1 MNLPKTIR
9 TQSDD
14 SRAQKHAVL
23 PHNPKRHSASFRRVL
38 VLVYGTVVLFALLI
52 TGIYTVVSPQ
62 IFASNKISDLIPKGQ
77 IIAGYIESTLR
88 GELSSTY
95 LVPLIGR
102 STSQWEA
109 TVWVVDANGD
119 TLIRTQQI
127 EGRRVGRLPAKLS
140 ESMLPQVLSGE
151 VATHVGSM
159 EDLTV
164 SDGASHRKSA
174 RSSGVMNGLSEGS
187 AKAPETDSTEEVMN
201 GNLVVV
207 AVPITFMDEVI
218 GAVFMAQSMTEI
230 MGGMQALTNT
240 LALSLLL
247 VGLLMLPVVLFFASR
262 MVRPITR
269 MRTVALTMAGG
280 DLTARAE
287 DGSNDEYGELGRA
300 LNYLSSEL
308 GSTISSL
315 QMERNRL
322 QSLINGLSEGIIA
335 VDAKGATTLINPA
348 VYGLL
353 NLQSTDDNVRAAAP
367 DVFAMFDQ
375 ALSSA
380 QAVKKTVWQGDVAL
394 HISVSPL
401 LLQSGEVTGC
411 VGIVSD
417 VTSAERL
424 EQTRRDYVANVSHE
438 LRTPLT
444 AMRALIEPLRDGL
457 VKTEEQ
463 RQQIYDVV
471 LRETMRLSRLV
482 NDMLEL
488 SRLQS
493 GTASLSRS
501 VFAPLPLFNLIHETY
516 SAYAEDYQQT
526 FVYDVPEDLP
536 SVWGNPDRTQQVLIV
551 LLDNAFKYTPEGG
564 VVTLSAC
571 AEGDVVRVRVRDT
584 GVGIPAA
591 DLPHVFDRFYKVDKS
606 HHSKGT
612 GLGLVIAYEI
622 MKHLGEEMSVT
633 SEPGQGSCFTFTLH
647 IAQGSAERTAELP
660 KAPA

>member
-1 MNLPKTIR
+1 MTAGR
-9 TQSDD
+9 
-14 SRAQKHAVL
+14 
-23 PHNPKRHSASFRRVL
+23 PKRHSASFRRVL
-38 VLVYGTVVLFALLI
+38 VLVYGTVILFALLI
-52 TGIYTVVSPQ
+52 TGIYTIVSPQ

-109 TVWVVDANGD
+109 TVWVVDASGD

-174 RSSGVMNGLSEGS
+174 RSSSVMNGLSEGS

-612 GLGLVIAYEI
+612 GLGLAIAYEI

-647 IAQGSAERTAELP
+647 IAQGAAEKTAELP

>member
-1 MNLPKTIR
+1 MTAGR
-9 TQSDD
+9 
-14 SRAQKHAVL
+14 
-23 PHNPKRHSASFRRVL
+23 PKRHSASFRRVL
-38 VLVYGTVVLFALLI
+38 VLVYGTVILFALLI

-109 TVWVVDANGD
+109 TVWVVDASGD

-151 VATHVGSM
+151 IATHVGSM

-164 SDGASHRKSA
+164 SDGANHRKSA

-187 AKAPETDSTEEVMN
+187 AKTPETDSTEEVMN

-380 QAVKKTVWQGDVAL
+380 QPVKKTVWQGDVAL

-612 GLGLVIAYEI
+612 GLGLAIAYEI

-647 IAQGSAERTAELP
+647 IAQGAAEKTAELP
-660 KAPA
+660 KAQA

>member
-1 MNLPKTIR
+1 MTAGR
-9 TQSDD
+9 
-14 SRAQKHAVL
+14 
-23 PHNPKRHSASFRRVL
+23 PKRHSASFRRVL
-38 VLVYGTVVLFALLI
+38 VLVYGTVILFALLI

-109 TVWVVDANGD
+109 TVWVVDASGD

-140 ESMLPQVLSGE
+140 KSMLPQVLSGE

-164 SDGASHRKSA
+164 SDGTSQRKSA
-174 RSSGVMNGLSEGS
+174 WSSSVMNGLSEGS
-187 AKAPETDSTEEVMN
+187 AKTPETDSTEEVMN

-300 LNYLSSEL
+300 LNHLSSEL

-571 AEGDVVRVRVRDT
+571 AESDVVRVRVRDT

-612 GLGLVIAYEI
+612 GLGLAIAYEI

-633 SEPGQGSCFTFTLH
+633 SEPGRGSCFTFTLH
-647 IAQGSAERTAELP
+647 IAQGAAELP

>member
-1 MNLPKTIR
+1 MTAGR
-9 TQSDD
+9 
-14 SRAQKHAVL
+14 
-23 PHNPKRHSASFRRVL
+23 PKRHSASFRRVL
-38 VLVYGTVVLFALLI
+38 VLVYGTVILFALLI

-109 TVWVVDANGD
+109 TVWVVDASGD

-140 ESMLPQVLSGE
+140 KSMLPQVLSGE

-164 SDGASHRKSA
+164 SDGTSQRKSA
-174 RSSGVMNGLSEGS
+174 WSSSVMNGLSEGS
-187 AKAPETDSTEEVMN
+187 AKTPETDSTEEVMN

-300 LNYLSSEL
+300 LNHLSSEL

-612 GLGLVIAYEI
+612 GLGLAIAYEI

-633 SEPGQGSCFTFTLH
+633 SEPGRGSCFTFTLH
-647 IAQGSAERTAELP
+647 IAQSAAELP

>member
-1 MNLPKTIR
+1 MTAGR
-9 TQSDD
+9 
-14 SRAQKHAVL
+14 
-23 PHNPKRHSASFRRVL
+23 PKRHSASFRRVL
-38 VLVYGTVVLFALLI
+38 VLVYGTVILFALLI
-52 TGIYTVVSPQ
+52 TGIYTIVSPQ

-109 TVWVVDANGD
+109 TVWVVDASGD

-375 ALSSA
+375 ALSSV

-612 GLGLVIAYEI
+612 GLGLAIAYEI

-647 IAQGSAERTAELP
+647 IAQGSAEKTAELP

>member
-1 MNLPKTIR
+1 MMK
-9 TQSDD
+9 
-14 SRAQKHAVL
+14 
-23 PHNPKRHSASFRRVL
+23 HSASFRRVL
-38 VLVYGTVVLFALLI
+38 VLTYGTVVLFALLI

-62 IFASNKISDLIPKGQ
+62 IFASNKIDDLIPKGQ

-88 GELSSTY
+88 GELSSAY

-109 TVWVVDANGD
+109 TVWVVDENGD

-127 EGRRVGRLPAKLS
+127 DGRRVGRLPAKLS
-140 ESMLPQVLSGE
+140 DSMLPQVLSGE

-159 EDLTV
+159 EDLSTTE
-164 SDGASHRKSA
+164 SSQNRKST
-174 RSSGVMNGLSEGS
+174 SSSAMSGLASDAS
-187 AKAPETDSTEEVMN
+187 KTPEVSDSTEEEMS
-201 GNLVVV
+201 GKLVVV
-207 AVPITFMDEVI
+207 AVPVTFMGDVI

-230 MGGMQALTNT
+230 MGGMQALNNT
-240 LALSLLL
+240 LALSLL
-247 VGLLMLPVVLFFASR
+247 VVALLLLPVVLFFASR
-262 MVRPITR
+262 MVKPIAN
-269 MRTVALTMAGG
+269 MRAVALTMAGG
-280 DLTARAE
+280 DLTVRA
-287 DGSNDEYGELGRA
+287 DDKASDEYGELGRA

-315 QMERNRL
+315 EMERNRL

-335 VDAKGATTLINPA
+335 VDAQGTVTLMNPS

-353 NLQSTDDNVRAAAP
+353 SLDPNTGDVRDAAP
-367 DVFAMFDQ
+367 DVFAMFDD
-375 ALSSA
+375 ALKSGK
-380 QAVKKTVWQGDVAL
+380 AVKKTIWQGDIAL

-401 LLQSGEVTGC
+401 CLPDEEITGC

-444 AMRALIEPLRDGL
+444 AMRALMEPLRDGL

-493 GTASLSRS
+493 GTASLQRS
-501 VFAPLPLFNLIHETY
+501 VFAPLPLLNLIHETY

-526 FVYDVPEDLP
+526 FVYDIPETLP
-536 SVWGNPDRTQQVLIV
+536 NVTGNPDRTQQVLIA

-564 VVTLSAC
+564 TVTLSAC
-571 AEGDVVRVRVRDT
+571 IEDDVVRIRVIDT
-584 GVGIPAA
+584 GVGIPAQ

-612 GLGLVIAYEI
+612 GLGLAIAYEI

-633 SEPGQGSCFTFTLH
+633 SEPGKGSCFTFTLH
-647 IAQGSAERTAELP
+647 IA
-660 KAPA
+660 K

>member
-1 MNLPKTIR
+1 MTAGR
-9 TQSDD
+9 
-14 SRAQKHAVL
+14 
-23 PHNPKRHSASFRRVL
+23 PKRHSASFRRVL
-38 VLVYGTVVLFALLI
+38 VLVYGTVILFALLI

-109 TVWVVDANGD
+109 TVWVVDASGD

-140 ESMLPQVLSGE
+140 GSMLPQVLSGE

-335 VDAKGATTLINPA
+335 VDAEGATTLINPA

-380 QAVKKTVWQGDVAL
+380 QAVRKTVWQGDVAL

-612 GLGLVIAYEI
+612 GLGLAIAYEI

-633 SEPGQGSCFTFTLH
+633 SEPGRGSCFTFTLH
-647 IAQGSAERTAELP
+647 IAQGAAEKTAELP

>member
-1 MNLPKTIR
+1 MNLPKPVR
-9 TQSDD
+9 
-14 SRAQKHAVL
+14 K
-23 PHNPKRHSASFRRVL
+23 PKNDAPYSSMRHSASFRRVL
-38 VLVYGTVVLFALLI
+38 ALVYGTVILFALLI

-62 IFASNKISDLIPKGQ
+62 IFANNKISDLIPKGQ

-109 TVWVVDANGD
+109 TVWVVDAGGD

-159 EDLTV
+159 EDLSV
-164 SDGASHRKSA
+164 SDNTNRHKSTQ
-174 RSSGVMNGLSEGS
+174 SSSVMNDLSEDS
-187 AKAPETDSTEEVMN
+187 SKTPEADSTEEVMN
-201 GNLVVV
+201 GKLVVV

-247 VGLLMLPVVLFFASR
+247 VALLMLPVVLFFAAR
-262 MVRPITR
+262 MVKPIAR

-287 DGSNDEYGELGRA
+287 DTSNDEYGELGRA
-300 LNYLSSEL
+300 LNHLSSEL

-353 NLQSTDDNVRAAAP
+353 NLDSGANHVRAAAP
-367 DVFAMFDQ
+367 DVFAMFDE
-375 ALSSA
+375 ALVSA
-380 QAVKKTVWQGDVAL
+380 QAVKKTIWQGDVAL

-401 LLQSGEVTGC
+401 LAQNGEVSGC

-457 VKTEEQ
+457 VRTEEQ

-501 VFAPLPLFNLIHETY
+501 VFAPLPLLDLIHETY

-526 FVYDVPEDLP
+526 FVYDVPKELP
-536 SVWGNPDRTQQVLIV
+536 NVIGNPDRTQQVLIA

-564 VVTLSAC
+564 TVTLSAC
-571 AEGDVVRVRVRDT
+571 TEKNVVRIRVIDT
-584 GVGIPAA
+584 GVGIPAE

-612 GLGLVIAYEI
+612 GLGLAIAYEI

-633 SEPGQGSCFTFTLH
+633 SEPGKGSCFTFTLH
-647 IAQGSAERTAELP
+647 LAQELPSPDAESKGSAS
-660 KAPA
+660 

>member
-1 MNLPKTIR
+1 MTAGR
-9 TQSDD
+9 
-14 SRAQKHAVL
+14 
-23 PHNPKRHSASFRRVL
+23 PKRYSASFRRVL
-38 VLVYGTVVLFALLI
+38 VLVYGTVILFALLI

-109 TVWVVDANGD
+109 TVWVVDASGD

-174 RSSGVMNGLSEGS
+174 RSSSVMNGLSEGS

-501 VFAPLPLFNLIHETY
+501 VFAPLPLFSLIHETY

-612 GLGLVIAYEI
+612 GLGLAIAYEI

-647 IAQGSAERTAELP
+647 IAQGSAEKTAELP

>member
-1 MNLPKTIR
+1 MTAGR
-9 TQSDD
+9 
-14 SRAQKHAVL
+14 
-23 PHNPKRHSASFRRVL
+23 PKRHSASFRRVL
-38 VLVYGTVVLFALLI
+38 VLVYGTVILFALLI

-62 IFASNKISDLIPKGQ
+62 IFASNKITDLIPKGQ

-109 TVWVVDANGD
+109 TVWVVDASGD

-174 RSSGVMNGLSEGS
+174 WSSSVMNGLSEGS

-612 GLGLVIAYEI
+612 GLGLAIAYEI

-647 IAQGSAERTAELP
+647 IAQGSAEKTAEPP

>member
-1 MNLPKTIR
+1 MTA
-9 TQSDD
+9 
-14 SRAQKHAVL
+14 SR
-23 PHNPKRHSASFRRVL
+23 PKRHSASFRRVL
-38 VLVYGTVVLFALLI
+38 VLVYGTVILFALLI
-52 TGIYTVVSPQ
+52 TGIYTAVSPQ

-109 TVWVVDANGD
+109 TVWVVDASGD

-151 VATHVGSM
+151 IATHVGSM

-174 RSSGVMNGLSEGS
+174 RSSSVMNGLSEGS

-612 GLGLVIAYEI
+612 GLGLAIAYEI

-647 IAQGSAERTAELP
+647 IAQGSAEKTAELP

>member
-1 MNLPKTIR
+1 MTAGR
-9 TQSDD
+9 
-14 SRAQKHAVL
+14 
-23 PHNPKRHSASFRRVL
+23 PKRHSASFRRVL
-38 VLVYGTVVLFALLI
+38 VLVYGTVILFALLI

-62 IFASNKISDLIPKGQ
+62 IFASNKITDLIPKGQ

-109 TVWVVDANGD
+109 TVWVVDASGD

-164 SDGASHRKSA
+164 SDGANHRKSA

-612 GLGLVIAYEI
+612 GLGLAIAYEI

-633 SEPGQGSCFTFTLH
+633 SEPGRGSCFTFTLH
-647 IAQGSAERTAELP
+647 IAQGAAEKTAELP

>member
-1 MNLPKTIR
+1 MTAGR
-9 TQSDD
+9 
-14 SRAQKHAVL
+14 
-23 PHNPKRHSASFRRVL
+23 PKRHSASFRRVL
-38 VLVYGTVVLFALLI
+38 VLVYGTVILFALLI

-109 TVWVVDANGD
+109 TVWVVDASGD

-140 ESMLPQVLSGE
+140 GSMLPQVLSGE

-571 AEGDVVRVRVRDT
+571 AEGDIVRVRVRDT

-612 GLGLVIAYEI
+612 GLGLAIAYEI

-647 IAQGSAERTAELP
+647 IAQGSAEKTAELP

>member
-1 MNLPKTIR
+1 MTAGR
-9 TQSDD
+9 
-14 SRAQKHAVL
+14 
-23 PHNPKRHSASFRRVL
+23 PKRHSASFRRVL
-38 VLVYGTVVLFALLI
+38 VLVYGTVILFALLI

-109 TVWVVDANGD
+109 TVWVVDASGD

-140 ESMLPQVLSGE
+140 KSMLPQVLSGE

-164 SDGASHRKSA
+164 SDGTSQRKSA
-174 RSSGVMNGLSEGS
+174 WSSSVMNGLSEGS
-187 AKAPETDSTEEVMN
+187 AKTPETDSTEEVMN

-207 AVPITFMDEVI
+207 AVPVTFMDEVI

-300 LNYLSSEL
+300 LNHLSSEL

-612 GLGLVIAYEI
+612 GLGLAIAYEI

-647 IAQGSAERTAELP
+647 IAQGAAELP

>member
-1 MNLPKTIR
+1 MTAGR
-9 TQSDD
+9 
-14 SRAQKHAVL
+14 
-23 PHNPKRHSASFRRVL
+23 PKRHSASFRRVL
-38 VLVYGTVVLFALLI
+38 VLVYGTVILFALLI

-109 TVWVVDANGD
+109 TVWVVDASGD

-140 ESMLPQVLSGE
+140 KSMLPQVLSGE

-164 SDGASHRKSA
+164 SDGTSQRKSA
-174 RSSGVMNGLSEGS
+174 WSSSVMNGLSEGS
-187 AKAPETDSTEEVMN
+187 AKTPETDSTEEVMN

-300 LNYLSSEL
+300 LNHLSSEL

-612 GLGLVIAYEI
+612 GLGLAIAYEI

-633 SEPGQGSCFTFTLH
+633 SEPGRGSCFTFTLH
-647 IAQGSAERTAELP
+647 IAQGAAEKTAELP

>member
-1 MNLPKTIR
+1 MTAGR
-9 TQSDD
+9 
-14 SRAQKHAVL
+14 
-23 PHNPKRHSASFRRVL
+23 PKRHSASFRRVL
-38 VLVYGTVVLFALLI
+38 VLVYGTVILFALLI

-109 TVWVVDANGD
+109 TVWVVDASGD

-174 RSSGVMNGLSEGS
+174 WSSSVMNGLSEGS

-380 QAVKKTVWQGDVAL
+380 RAVKKTVWQGDVAL

-612 GLGLVIAYEI
+612 GLGLAIAYEI

-633 SEPGQGSCFTFTLH
+633 SEPGRGSCFTFTLH
-647 IAQGSAERTAELP
+647 IAQGSAEKTAEPP

>member
-1 MNLPKTIR
+1 MTAGR
-9 TQSDD
+9 
-14 SRAQKHAVL
+14 
-23 PHNPKRHSASFRRVL
+23 PKRHSASFRRVL
-38 VLVYGTVVLFALLI
+38 VLVYGTVILFALLI

-109 TVWVVDANGD
+109 TVWVVDASGD

-174 RSSGVMNGLSEGS
+174 WSSSVMNGLSEGS
-187 AKAPETDSTEEVMN
+187 PKTPETDSTEEVMN

-380 QAVKKTVWQGDVAL
+380 RAVKKTVWQGDVAL

-612 GLGLVIAYEI
+612 GLGLAIAYEI

-647 IAQGSAERTAELP
+647 IAQGSAEKTAELP

>member
-1 MNLPKTIR
+1 MTAGR
-9 TQSDD
+9 
-14 SRAQKHAVL
+14 
-23 PHNPKRHSASFRRVL
+23 PKRHSASFRRVL
-38 VLVYGTVVLFALLI
+38 VLVYGTVILFALLI
-52 TGIYTVVSPQ
+52 TGIYTIVSPQ

-109 TVWVVDANGD
+109 TVWVVDASGD

-164 SDGASHRKSA
+164 SDGTSQRRSA
-174 RSSGVMNGLSEGS
+174 RSSSVMNGLSEGS
-187 AKAPETDSTEEVMN
+187 AKTPETDSTEEVMN

-300 LNYLSSEL
+300 LNHLSSEL

-612 GLGLVIAYEI
+612 GLGLAIAYEI

-633 SEPGQGSCFTFTLH
+633 SEPGRGSCFTFTLH
-647 IAQGSAERTAELP
+647 IAQGAAEKTAELP

>member
-1 MNLPKTIR
+1 MTAGR
-9 TQSDD
+9 
-14 SRAQKHAVL
+14 
-23 PHNPKRHSASFRRVL
+23 PKRHSASFRRVL
-38 VLVYGTVVLFALLI
+38 VLVYGTVILFALLI

-109 TVWVVDANGD
+109 TVWVVDASGD

-207 AVPITFMDEVI
+207 AVPITIMDEVI

-300 LNYLSSEL
+300 LNCLSSEL

-612 GLGLVIAYEI
+612 GLGLAIAYEI

-647 IAQGSAERTAELP
+647 IAQGSAEKTAELP

>member
-1 MNLPKTIR
+1 MTAGR
-9 TQSDD
+9 
-14 SRAQKHAVL
+14 
-23 PHNPKRHSASFRRVL
+23 PKRHSASFRRVL
-38 VLVYGTVVLFALLI
+38 VLVYGTVILFALLI

-62 IFASNKISDLIPKGQ
+62 IFASNKITDLIPKGQ

-109 TVWVVDANGD
+109 TVWVVDASGD

-174 RSSGVMNGLSEGS
+174 RSSSVMNGLSEGS

-501 VFAPLPLFNLIHETY
+501 VFAPLPLFTLIHETY

-612 GLGLVIAYEI
+612 GLGLAIAYEI
-622 MKHLGEEMSVT
+622 MKHLGEEMSIT

-647 IAQGSAERTAELP
+647 IAQGSAEKTAELP

>member
-1 MNLPKTIR
+1 MTAGR
-9 TQSDD
+9 
-14 SRAQKHAVL
+14 
-23 PHNPKRHSASFRRVL
+23 PKRHSASFRRVL
-38 VLVYGTVVLFALLI
+38 VLVYGTVILFALLI

-109 TVWVVDANGD
+109 TVWVVDASGD

-187 AKAPETDSTEEVMN
+187 AKTPETDSTEEVMN

-612 GLGLVIAYEI
+612 GLGLAIAYEI

-647 IAQGSAERTAELP
+647 IAQGSAEKTAELP

>member
-1 MNLPKTIR
+1 MTAGR
-9 TQSDD
+9 
-14 SRAQKHAVL
+14 
-23 PHNPKRHSASFRRVL
+23 PKRHSAFFRRVL
-38 VLVYGTVVLFALLI
+38 VLVYGTVILFALLI

-109 TVWVVDANGD
+109 TVWVVDASGD

-612 GLGLVIAYEI
+612 GLGLAIAYEI

-647 IAQGSAERTAELP
+647 IAQGSAEKTAELP

>member
-1 MNLPKTIR
+1 MTAGR
-9 TQSDD
+9 
-14 SRAQKHAVL
+14 
-23 PHNPKRHSASFRRVL
+23 PKRHSASFRRVL
-38 VLVYGTVVLFALLI
+38 VLVYGTVILFALLI

-109 TVWVVDANGD
+109 TVWVVDASGD

-164 SDGASHRKSA
+164 SDGASHRKST
-174 RSSGVMNGLSEGS
+174 RSSSVMNGLSEGS

-287 DGSNDEYGELGRA
+287 DGSNYEYGELGRA

-612 GLGLVIAYEI
+612 GLGLAIAYEI

-633 SEPGQGSCFTFTLH
+633 SEPGRGSCFTFTLH
-647 IAQGSAERTAELP
+647 IAQGSAEKTAELP

>member
-1 MNLPKTIR
+1 MTAGR
-9 TQSDD
+9 
-14 SRAQKHAVL
+14 
-23 PHNPKRHSASFRRVL
+23 PKRHSASFRRVL
-38 VLVYGTVVLFALLI
+38 VLVYGTVILFALLI

-109 TVWVVDANGD
+109 TVWVVDASGD

-164 SDGASHRKSA
+164 SDGANHRKSA
-174 RSSGVMNGLSEGS
+174 RSSSVMNGLSEGS

-612 GLGLVIAYEI
+612 GLGLAIAYEI

-633 SEPGQGSCFTFTLH
+633 SEPGRGSRFTFTLH
-647 IAQGSAERTAELP
+647 IAQGSAEKTAELP

>member
-1 MNLPKTIR
+1 MTVGR
-9 TQSDD
+9 
-14 SRAQKHAVL
+14 
-23 PHNPKRHSASFRRVL
+23 PKRHSASFRRVL
-38 VLVYGTVVLFALLI
+38 VLVYGTVILFALLI

-109 TVWVVDANGD
+109 TVWVVDASGD

-174 RSSGVMNGLSEGS
+174 RSSSVMNGLSEGS

-612 GLGLVIAYEI
+612 GLGLAIAYEI

-647 IAQGSAERTAELP
+647 IAQGSAEKTAELP

>member
-1 MNLPKTIR
+1 MTAGR
-9 TQSDD
+9 
-14 SRAQKHAVL
+14 
-23 PHNPKRHSASFRRVL
+23 PKRHSASFRRVL
-38 VLVYGTVVLFALLI
+38 VLVYGTVILFALLI

-109 TVWVVDANGD
+109 TVWVVDASGD

-140 ESMLPQVLSGE
+140 KSMLPQVLSGE

-164 SDGASHRKSA
+164 SDGTSQRKSA
-174 RSSGVMNGLSEGS
+174 RSSSVMNGLSEGS
-187 AKAPETDSTEEVMN
+187 AKTPETDSTEEVMN

-207 AVPITFMDEVI
+207 AVPVTFMDEVI

-300 LNYLSSEL
+300 LNHLSSEL

-612 GLGLVIAYEI
+612 GLGLAIAYEI

-633 SEPGQGSCFTFTLH
+633 SEPGRGSCFTFTLH
-647 IAQGSAERTAELP
+647 IAQGAAELP

>member
-1 MNLPKTIR
+1 MTAGR
-9 TQSDD
+9 
-14 SRAQKHAVL
+14 
-23 PHNPKRHSASFRRVL
+23 PKRHSASFRRVL
-38 VLVYGTVVLFALLI
+38 VLVYGTVILFALLI

-109 TVWVVDANGD
+109 TVWVVDASGD

-612 GLGLVIAYEI
+612 GLGLAIAYEI

-647 IAQGSAERTAELP
+647 IAQGSSEKTAELP

>member
-1 MNLPKTIR
+1 MTAGR
-9 TQSDD
+9 
-14 SRAQKHAVL
+14 
-23 PHNPKRHSASFRRVL
+23 PKRHSASFRRVL
-38 VLVYGTVVLFALLI
+38 VLVYGTVILFALLI

-109 TVWVVDANGD
+109 TVWVVDASGD

-159 EDLTV
+159 EDLAV
-164 SDGASHRKSA
+164 SDGTGRRKSA
-174 RSSGVMNGLSEGS
+174 RSSSVMNGLSEGS
-187 AKAPETDSTEEVMN
+187 AKTPETDSTEEVMN

-300 LNYLSSEL
+300 LNHLSSEL

-612 GLGLVIAYEI
+612 GLGLAIAYEI

-633 SEPGQGSCFTFTLH
+633 SEPGRGSCFTFTLH
-647 IAQGSAERTAELP
+647 IAAELP
-660 KAPA
+660 KTPA

>member
-1 MNLPKTIR
+1 MTAGR
-9 TQSDD
+9 
-14 SRAQKHAVL
+14 
-23 PHNPKRHSASFRRVL
+23 PKRHSASFRRVL
-38 VLVYGTVVLFALLI
+38 VLVYGTVILFALLI

-109 TVWVVDANGD
+109 TVWVVDASGD

-174 RSSGVMNGLSEGS
+174 WSSSVMNGLSEGS

-612 GLGLVIAYEI
+612 GLGLAIAYEI

-647 IAQGSAERTAELP
+647 IAQGAAERTAELP

>member
-1 MNLPKTIR
+1 MTAGR
-9 TQSDD
+9 
-14 SRAQKHAVL
+14 
-23 PHNPKRHSASFRRVL
+23 PKRHSASFRRVL
-38 VLVYGTVVLFALLI
+38 VLVYGTVILFALLI

-109 TVWVVDANGD
+109 TVWVVDASGD

-174 RSSGVMNGLSEGS
+174 RSSGVMNGLSEGG

-571 AEGDVVRVRVRDT
+571 AEDDVVRVRVRDT

-612 GLGLVIAYEI
+612 GLGLAIAYEI

-647 IAQGSAERTAELP
+647 IAQGSAEKTAELP